1 MRHPDVQPAL
11 NGAGKPA
18 EHAARP
24 QAVGQLPAEPP
35 LQAHQ
40 VRALCAAAHAA
51 ADVAA
56 ARSGRAEP
64 RDLQAGR
71 RADAV
76 RHVDRARGARAALPA
91 AAAARAADHAVRLGP
106 PNGGGAEQHGP
117 GDAVPS
123 GDGDRCGSRRVAPAQ
138 PAAAVPERLQRR
150 AVQQQPVPA
159 DVLAGRGRP
168 LLGLLAPRGDLHAP
182 DRPLPRVLPALGAGA
197 GRADADVHQA
207 QQVFPGGQ
215 AVQAPARDQP
225 AARQAAHAAELRADG
240 AVCERAVRRARLDP
254 AVHAHVHR
262 LAQGAL
268 DALVAAQPQAAAR
281 RRAVQGRRADRA
293 ARRHVRRRPARG
305 GGGCAA
311 RRHRRRPPRRA
322 AQ

>member
-207 QQVFPGGQ
+207 QQVFQRRQ
-215 AVQAPARDQP
+215 ADQGRAGIAA
-225 AARQAAHAAELRADG
+225 AARQAAARQQPARHQ
-240 AVCERAVRRARLDP
+240 RAVRRPRLDP
-254 AVHAHVHR
+254 AVHDDVHR
-262 LAQGAL
+262 PAQGAL